1 MGLPLGP
8 PLGPPRL
15 LWRLPWLPHF
25 GSNPCSRR
33 TSPCSRRSYSACR
46 TDAWR
51 FEDTF
56 MCSSSHVLFAPSC
69 SPPSCSPSFLVL
81 SCSLLPHAF
90 LHVFILLLVL
100 LVLSCSFCFICS
112 LCSRAPCSLT
122 LLPSLDPQQR
132 TLRADRSW
140 TPAYTSLKVTD
151 PQGTL
156 KEVSVQ

>member
-1 MGLPLGP
+1 M
-8 PLGPPRL
+8 GPPRL
-15 LWRLPWLPHF
+15 LWRLPWLSHF

-69 SPPSCSPSFLVL
+69 SPSSCSPSFLVL
-81 SCSLLPHAF
+81 SGSLLPHAF
-90 LHVFILLLVL
+90 LLVFILLLVL

-112 LCSRAPCSLT
+112 LCSRSSTIFDPSCFLSSLLLMFSFLCSRALCSLM
-122 LLPSLDPQQR
+122 LFFLS
-132 TLRADRSW
+132 S
-140 TPAYTSLKVTD
+140 SFC
-151 PQGTL
+151 
-156 KEVSVQ
+156 

>member
-1 MGLPLGP
+1 MLPL
-8 PLGPPRL
+8 L
-15 LWRLPWLPHF
+15 
-25 GSNPCSRR
+25 
-33 TSPCSRRSYSACR
+33 
-46 TDAWR
+46 
-51 FEDTF
+51 
-56 MCSSSHVLFAPSC
+56 SSSHVL
-69 SPPSCSPSFLVL
+69 FLVL

-90 LHVFILLLVL
+90 LLVFILLLVL

-122 LLPSLDPQQR
+122 LLPSLDPSALDLLLPTDFIVDHNMSLLQQN
-132 TLRADRSW
+132 TLTAHRRWTPAYTSLNVTDPQGTLKEVSLPQQNIRRAARIW